1 MHFSIIKL
9 KQIQSQLTI
18 NNPKKNSIPR
28 IVAVSKTFS
37 IEKIKPLIDYGH
49 NHFGEN
55 KIQEALKK
63 WFLIKKQYPNIKLHM
78 IGKIQSNKAKNLLPL
93 FDYIHSLDSLKVARI
108 LSNQQEKLNLKPK
121 IFIQINIANESQKNG
136 ILIKDLELFYSICS
150 KELKLNIIGLMCL
163 PPVNENSEKYFR
175 LLNDLKMK
183 YRLKELSMGM
193 SNDYLLAI
201 KHGSTFLRLGSS
213 IFGSRY

>member
-1 MHFSIIKL
+1 
-9 KQIQSQLTI
+9 
-18 NNPKKNSIPR
+18 
-28 IVAVSKTFS
+28 
-37 IEKIKPLIDYGH
+37 
-49 NHFGEN
+49 
-55 KIQEALKK
+55 
-63 WFLIKKQYPNIKLHM
+63 M